1 MWHEG
6 YTNNK
11 SATQVKNFDFDNETS
26 KSIFSQRLF
35 TIWQVR
41 MYACISLFRVDQ
53 INSTKINNKN
63 WLFSLKIG
71 REAEFLISSATFFQ
85 SLLALFAMLSKPNF
99 FFWDS
104 KIQIHELFSDCKCF
118 LWDLGRHSYYQ
129 EKGYSGIYKPQL

>member
-1 MWHEG
+1 MRHEG

-26 KSIFSQRLF
+26 KIIFSQPLF

-41 MYACISLFRVDQ
+41 MYVCISLFRVDQ

-71 REAEFLISSATFFQ
+71 REAKFLISSAIFFQ
-85 SLLALFAMLSKPNF
+85 SLLALFAMLSKSNF

-104 KIQIHELFSDCKCF
+104 KIQIYELFSDRKCF